1 MKEIKNAWWDYFSI
15 LGSQAVAL
23 PLSIVYISLVA
34 RIFGPEKWGTV
45 ALFLGVMQLLFCS
58 GIGWTSGAIVRFGKD
73 EFIKRGNLRLTSG
86 SRILISAICFIF
98 VSLAALVFR
107 RQLTGYIGLPRNA
120 FWLILTM
127 LVIYSL
133 SDHLTWMLKATG
145 RMKHF
150 AVSSA
155 IRQAGLVIFILTAI
169 LIPVK
174 KTAFVIINF
183 EIYSYLAV
191 IVFCLVSLRIKF
203 FLPIEANAKMLSA
216 ILAYCWPSFLIFL
229 LGYAS
234 NWMDYYFIRHF
245 LDSAS
250 VGVYQAAYRLT
261 QYIITPLMGI
271 TFLSFPLLMSLRVK
285 GRQDLVRLY
294 LVRLTPQVAFFWSS
308 IVSLIIACGYLIIR
322 AVFGESFNAASVPF
336 VILLAGIGF
345 QVLSIM
351 YTSIFAVF
359 DWLAYNSLI
368 LLIMCLIN
376 FFGDLLLIP
385 RMGISGAAVAA
396 SISYAV
402 SSVLYLTVANNL
414 ISLKARAALFYPLA
428 GVLALAVV
436 FSTGSTI
443 IRIPAILAIIFVFA
457 LLTKKNRVF
466 SVSDTVMLKK
476 ISMPVFLRS
485 FLTRVYQLLS

>member
-1 MKEIKNAWWDYFSI
+1 
-15 LGSQAVAL
+15 
-23 PLSIVYISLVA
+23 
-34 RIFGPEKWGTV
+34 
-45 ALFLGVMQLLFCS
+45 
-58 GIGWTSGAIVRFGKD
+58 
-73 EFIKRGNLRLTSG
+73 
-86 SRILISAICFIF
+86 
-98 VSLAALVFR
+98 
-107 RQLTGYIGLPRNA
+107 
-120 FWLILTM
+120 
-127 LVIYSL
+127 
-133 SDHLTWMLKATG
+133 
-145 RMKHF
+145 
-150 AVSSA
+150 
-155 IRQAGLVIFILTAI
+155 
-169 LIPVK
+169 
-174 KTAFVIINF
+174 
-183 EIYSYLAV
+183 
-191 IVFCLVSLRIKF
+191 
-203 FLPIEANAKMLSA
+203 
-216 ILAYCWPSFLIFL
+216 
-229 LGYAS
+229 
-234 NWMDYYFIRHF
+234 
-245 LDSAS
+245 
-250 VGVYQAAYRLT
+250 
-261 QYIITPLMGI
+261 
-271 TFLSFPLLMSLRVK
+271 
-285 GRQDLVRLY
+285 
-294 LVRLTPQVAFFWSS
+294 
-308 IVSLIIACGYLIIR
+308 
-322 AVFGESFNAASVPF
+322 
-336 VILLAGIGF
+336 
-345 QVLSIM
+345 M